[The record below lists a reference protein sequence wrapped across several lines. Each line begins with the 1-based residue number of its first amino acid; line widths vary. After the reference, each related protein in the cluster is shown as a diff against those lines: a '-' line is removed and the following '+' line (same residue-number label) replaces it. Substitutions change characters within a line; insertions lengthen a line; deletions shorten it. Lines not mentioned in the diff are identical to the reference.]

1 MSFYFSALILA
12 FALSFLG
19 FGIFISVKIFNF
31 PDITTDGSYTLGA
44 SITAVM
50 LVNNVSP
57 LLAILFSF
65 VSGSIAG
72 SFTGLIT
79 TKLKIEPLLSGILM
93 MTALYSIN
101 LLIMQKSNI
110 PLSNNNNIFAFI
122 FNEET
127 NTNQLLF
134 LIIAVFSVLILL
146 VSLLKTDFGLVLRAS
161 GNSKEMMEAMGVD
174 TDKIKIIGLSFSNGL
189 TALSGSLVAQYQG
202 FSDINMGIGIVILG
216 LGSVMI
222 SESILKFFEINSL
235 WWRLLGVVAGTI
247 IFRFILAF
255 ALSIGLDPVY
265 LKLITALMV
274 LLVVGLPGLK
284 KNYND

>member
-1 MSFYFSALILA
+1 MSFYYSALILA

-44 SITAVM
+44 SITAVLLM
-50 LVNNVSP
+50 NNFSP

-65 VSGSIAG
+65 IAGAFAG

-174 TDKIKIIGLSFSNGL
+174 TDNIKIIGLSFSNGL

-284 KNYND
+284 KSS

>member
-44 SITAVM
+44 SITAVLLM
-50 LVNNVSP
+50 NNFSP

-65 VSGSIAG
+65 VAGAFAG
-72 SFTGLIT
+72 SFTGLIA

>member
-44 SITAVM
+44 SITAVLLM
-50 LVNNVSP
+50 NNFSP

-65 VSGSIAG
+65 VAGAFAG

-284 KNYND
+284 KSS

>member
-44 SITAVM
+44 SITAVLLM
-50 LVNNVSP
+50 NNFSP

-65 VSGSIAG
+65 IAGAFAG

-174 TDKIKIIGLSFSNGL
+174 TDNIKIIGLSFSNGL

-284 KNYND
+284 KSS

>member
-1 MSFYFSALILA
+1 
-12 FALSFLG
+12 
-19 FGIFISVKIFNF
+19 
-31 PDITTDGSYTLGA
+31 
-44 SITAVM
+44 
-50 LVNNVSP
+50 
-57 LLAILFSF
+57 
-65 VSGSIAG
+65 
-72 SFTGLIT
+72 
-79 TKLKIEPLLSGILM
+79 
-93 MTALYSIN
+93 
-101 LLIMQKSNI
+101 MQKSNI

-174 TDKIKIIGLSFSNGL
+174 TDNIKIIGLSFSNGL

-284 KNYND
+284 KSS

>member
-284 KNYND
+284 KSS

>member
-1 MSFYFSALILA
+1 MSFYISALVLA
-12 FALSFLG
+12 LALSFLG

-44 SITAVM
+44 AISAVLLM
-50 LVNNVSP
+50 NNYSP
-57 LLAILFSF
+57 PLALLFSF
-65 VSGSIAG
+65 VAG
-72 SFTGLIT
+72 CLAGCLTGAIT

-101 LLIMQKSNI
+101 LLVMQKSNI
-110 PLSNNNNIFAFI
+110 PLRDNNTIFSFLFKESN
-122 FNEET
+122 E
-127 NTNQLLF
+127 TNQLLV
-134 LIIAVFSVLILL
+134 LCIAVVCMLFFL
-146 VSLLKTDFGLVLRAS
+146 VTLLKTDFGLVLRAS

-202 FSDINMGIGIVILG
+202 FCDINMGIGIVILG

-235 WWRLLGVVAGTI
+235 WWRLLGVVVGTI

-274 LLVVGLPGLK
+274 LLVVGLPSLK
-284 KNYND
+284 KS

>member
-44 SITAVM
+44 AITSALLM
-50 LVNNVSP
+50 NNFSP
-57 LLAILFSF
+57 PLAIFLSF
-65 VSGSIAG
+65 VAGSIGG

-110 PLSNNNNIFAFI
+110 PLSNNNTIFSLF
-122 FNEET
+122 FNEKT
-127 NTNQLLF
+127 NTNQLLL
-134 LIIAVFSVLILL
+134 LIISVFSVLFLM
-146 VSLLKTDFGLVLRAS
+146 VMLLKTDFGLVLRAS
-161 GNSKEMMEAMGVD
+161 GNSKEMMEAMGVN
-174 TDKIKIIGLSFSNGL
+174 TDKIKIIGLSLSNGL
-189 TALSGSLVAQYQG
+189 TALSGSIVAQYQG

-222 SESILKFFEINSL
+222 SESILKYFEVNSL
-235 WWRLLGVVAGTI
+235 WLRLIGVVVGTI

-255 ALSIGLDPVY
+255 ALSVGLDPVY

-274 LLVVGLPGLK
+274 LIVVGLPALK
-284 KNYND
+284 KN

>member
-44 SITAVM
+44 SITAVLLM
-50 LVNNVSP
+50 NNFSP
-57 LLAILFSF
+57 LLTILFSF
-65 VSGSIAG
+65 VAGAFAG

-284 KNYND
+284 KSS

>member
-1 MSFYFSALILA
+1 
-12 FALSFLG
+12 
-19 FGIFISVKIFNF
+19 
-31 PDITTDGSYTLGA
+31 LGA
-44 SITAVM
+44 SITAVLLM
-50 LVNNVSP
+50 NNFSP

-65 VSGSIAG
+65 VAGAFAG

-284 KNYND
+284 KSS

>member
-44 SITAVM
+44 SITAVLLM
-50 LVNNVSP
+50 NNFSP

-65 VSGSIAG
+65 VAGAFAG

-265 LKLITALMV
+265 FKLITALMV

>member
-44 SITAVM
+44 AITAVM

-65 VSGSIAG
+65 VVGSIAG

-122 FNEET
+122 FNEST
-127 NTNQLLF
+127 IANQLLL
-134 LIIAVFSVLILL
+134 LIVMAFSTLILL
-146 VSLLKTDFGLVLRAS
+146 VTLLKTDFGLVLRAS

-174 TDKIKIIGLSFSNGL
+174 TDKIKIIGLSISNGL
-189 TALSGSLVAQYQG
+189 TALSGCLVVQYQG
-202 FSDINMGIGIVILG
+202 FCDINMGIGIVILG

-235 WWRLLGVVAGTI
+235 WWRLLGVIIGTI

-284 KNYND
+284 KS

>member
-44 SITAVM
+44 SITAVLLM
-50 LVNNVSP
+50 NNFSP

-65 VSGSIAG
+65 IAGAFAG

-284 KNYND
+284 KSS

>member
-44 SITAVM
+44 AITAVM

-65 VSGSIAG
+65 VAGSIAG

-122 FNEET
+122 FNEST
-127 NTNQLLF
+127 IANQLLL
-134 LIIAVFSVLILL
+134 LIVMAFSTLILL
-146 VSLLKTDFGLVLRAS
+146 VTLLKTDFGLVLRAS

-174 TDKIKIIGLSFSNGL
+174 TDKIKIIGLSLSNGL
-189 TALSGSLVAQYQG
+189 TALSGCLVVQYQG
-202 FSDINMGIGIVILG
+202 FCDINMGIGIVILG

-235 WWRLLGVVAGTI
+235 WWRLLGVIIGTI

-284 KNYND
+284 KS

>member
-65 VSGSIAG
+65 VAGSIAG

-127 NTNQLLF
+127 NANQLLF

-284 KNYND
+284 KSS

>member
-44 SITAVM
+44 AITAVM

-65 VSGSIAG
+65 VAGSIAG

-122 FNEET
+122 FNEST
-127 NTNQLLF
+127 IANQLL
-134 LIIAVFSVLILL
+134 LLMVMAFSTLILL
-146 VSLLKTDFGLVLRAS
+146 VTLLKTDFGLVLRAS

-174 TDKIKIIGLSFSNGL
+174 TDKIKIIGLSISNGL
-189 TALSGSLVAQYQG
+189 TALSGCLVVQYQG
-202 FSDINMGIGIVILG
+202 FCDINMGIGIVILG

-235 WWRLLGVVAGTI
+235 WWRLLGVITGTI

-284 KNYND
+284 KS

>member
-44 SITAVM
+44 SITAVLLM
-50 LVNNVSP
+50 NNFSP
-57 LLAILFSF
+57 LLAILFSLIAGAF
-65 VSGSIAG
+65 AG

-174 TDKIKIIGLSFSNGL
+174 TDNIKIIGLSFSNGL
-189 TALSGSLVAQYQG
+189 TALSGSLVAQYQS

-284 KNYND
+284 KSS

>member
-12 FALSFLG
+12 LAFSFLG

-44 SITAVM
+44 AITSVLLM
-50 LVNNVSP
+50 NNFSP
-57 LLAILFSF
+57 PLAILFSF
-65 VSGSIAG
+65 FAGSLAG

-110 PLSNNNNIFAFI
+110 PLSNNNTIFSFL
-122 FNEET
+122 FKEPT
-127 NTNQLLF
+127 NTSQLIL
-134 LIIAVFSVLILL
+134 LIIAVFSVLFSL
-146 VSLLKTDFGLVLRAS
+146 VMLLKTDFGLVLRAS

-202 FSDINMGIGIVILG
+202 FCDINMGIGIVILG

-235 WWRLLGVVAGTI
+235 WLRLIGVIVGTI

-265 LKLITALMV
+265 LKLITALLV
-274 LLVVGLPGLK
+274 LIVVGLPSLK
-284 KNYND
+284 KN

>member
-44 SITAVM
+44 SITAVLLM
-50 LVNNVSP
+50 NNFSP

-65 VSGSIAG
+65 VAGAFAG

-110 PLSNNNNIFAFI
+110 PLSN
-122 FNEET
+122 E
-127 NTNQLLF
+127 
-134 LIIAVFSVLILL
+134 
-146 VSLLKTDFGLVLRAS
+146 
-161 GNSKEMMEAMGVD
+161 
-174 TDKIKIIGLSFSNGL
+174 
-189 TALSGSLVAQYQG
+189 
-202 FSDINMGIGIVILG
+202 
-216 LGSVMI
+216 
-222 SESILKFFEINSL
+222 
-235 WWRLLGVVAGTI
+235 
-247 IFRFILAF
+247 
-255 ALSIGLDPVY
+255 
-265 LKLITALMV
+265 
-274 LLVVGLPGLK
+274 
-284 KNYND
+284 

>member
-44 SITAVM
+44 AITAVM

-65 VSGSIAG
+65 VAGSIAG

-122 FNEET
+122 FNEST
-127 NTNQLLF
+127 IANQLL
-134 LIIAVFSVLILL
+134 LLMVMAFSTLILL
-146 VSLLKTDFGLVLRAS
+146 VTLLKTDFGLVLRAS
-161 GNSKEMMEAMGVD
+161 GNSKEMMEAMGVN
-174 TDKIKIIGLSFSNGL
+174 TDKIKIIGLSISNGL
-189 TALSGSLVAQYQG
+189 TALSGCLVVQYQG
-202 FSDINMGIGIVILG
+202 FCDINMGIGIVILG

-235 WWRLLGVVAGTI
+235 WWRLLGVITGTI

-284 KNYND
+284 KS

>member
-44 SITAVM
+44 SITAVLLM
-50 LVNNVSP
+50 NNFSP
-57 LLAILFSF
+57 LLAIIFSF
-65 VSGSIAG
+65 IAGAFAG

-284 KNYND
+284 KSS

>member
-44 SITAVM
+44 AITAVM

-65 VSGSIAG
+65 VAGSIAG

-122 FNEET
+122 FNEST
-127 NTNQLLF
+127 IANQLLL
-134 LIIAVFSVLILL
+134 LIVMAFSTLILL
-146 VSLLKTDFGLVLRAS
+146 VTLLKTDFGLVLRAS

-174 TDKIKIIGLSFSNGL
+174 TDKIKIIGLSISNGL
-189 TALSGSLVAQYQG
+189 TALSGCLVVQYQG
-202 FSDINMGIGIVILG
+202 FCDINMGIGIVILG

-235 WWRLLGVVAGTI
+235 WWRLLGVIIGTI

-284 KNYND
+284 KS

>member
-44 SITAVM
+44 SITAVLLM
-50 LVNNVSP
+50 NNFSP

-65 VSGSIAG
+65 VAGAFAG

>member
-1 MSFYFSALILA
+1 MGFYFSALILA
-12 FALSFLG
+12 LALSFLG

-44 SITAVM
+44 AITAVM
-50 LVNNVSP
+50 LMNNFSP
-57 LLAILFSF
+57 PFAILFSF
-65 VSGSIAG
+65 IAGSLAG

-93 MTALYSIN
+93 MTALYSVN
-101 LLIMQKSNI
+101 LLVMQKSNI
-110 PLSNNNNIFAFI
+110 PLSNNNTIFSYL
-122 FNEET
+122 FNES
-127 NTNQLLF
+127 NDFNQLLI
-134 LIIAVFSVLILL
+134 LIVAVVTVLILL
-146 VSLLKTDFGLVLRAS
+146 VILLKTDFGLVLRAS

-222 SESILKFFEINSL
+222 SESILKFFDINSL
-235 WWRLLGVVAGTI
+235 WLRLIGVVVGTI

-284 KNYND
+284 KSS

>member
-44 SITAVM
+44 SITAVLLM
-50 LVNNVSP
+50 NNFSP

-65 VSGSIAG
+65 IAGAFAG

-174 TDKIKIIGLSFSNGL
+174 TDKIKTIGLSFSNGL

-284 KNYND
+284 KSS

>member
-44 SITAVM
+44 AITAVM

-65 VSGSIAG
+65 VAGSIAG

-122 FNEET
+122 FNEST
-127 NTNQLLF
+127 IANQLLL
-134 LIIAVFSVLILL
+134 LIVMAFSTLVLL
-146 VSLLKTDFGLVLRAS
+146 VTLLKTDFGLVLRAS

-174 TDKIKIIGLSFSNGL
+174 TDKIKIIGLSISNGL
-189 TALSGSLVAQYQG
+189 TALSGCLVVQYQG
-202 FSDINMGIGIVILG
+202 FCDINMGIGIVILG

-235 WWRLLGVVAGTI
+235 WWRLLGVIIGTI

-284 KNYND
+284 KS

>member
-44 SITAVM
+44 SITAVLLM
-50 LVNNVSP
+50 NNFSP
-57 LLAILFSF
+57 LLAIIFSF
-65 VSGSIAG
+65 IAGAFAG

-174 TDKIKIIGLSFSNGL
+174 TDNIKIIGLSFSNGL

-284 KNYND
+284 KSS

>member
-1 MSFYFSALILA
+1 MSFYISALVLA
-12 FALSFLG
+12 LALSFLG

-44 SITAVM
+44 AISAVLLM
-50 LVNNVSP
+50 NNFSP
-57 LLAILFSF
+57 PLALLFSF
-65 VSGSIAG
+65 VAGSIAG
-72 SFTGLIT
+72 CLTGAIT

-101 LLIMQKSNI
+101 LLVMQKSNI
-110 PLSNNNNIFAFI
+110 PLRDNNTIFSFL
-122 FNEET
+122 FKESNEE
-127 NTNQLLF
+127 NQLLV
-134 LIIAVFSVLILL
+134 LCIAVVCMLFFL
-146 VSLLKTDFGLVLRAS
+146 VTLLKTDFGLVLRAS

-202 FSDINMGIGIVILG
+202 FCDINMGIGIVILG

-265 LKLITALMV
+265 LKLVTALMV
-274 LLVVGLPGLK
+274 LIVVGLPSLK
-284 KNYND
+284 KS